1 MFFSSLSSYLF
12 SIVPVL
18 INNFNIPVY
27 MYKRL
32 AILSICS
39 SIYHIT
45 DQYLLRKKTN
55 SLLLKISEWFD
66 GSSIILVCNSFIFN
80 NKTNIL
86 IDQNLL
92 LFYSITKLVSNVEL
106 VKKIIY
112 LICFLKMAYIKPV
125 VSIPFLFGS
134 TGFYNYI
141 QNNKWNHYNRSIW
154 HLGNAIYI
162 GMSMHYLL

>member
-1 MFFSSLSSYLF
+1 
-12 SIVPVL
+12 
-18 INNFNIPVY
+18 

-32 AILSICS
+32 ATLSLCS
-39 SIYHIT
+39 SIYHST
-45 DQYLLRKKTN
+45 DQYSLNKN
-55 SLLLKISEWFD
+55 SLLLKISEWLD
-66 GSSIILVCNSFIFN
+66 GSSIILVCNSFLFN

-86 IDQNLL
+86 IDKQLL
-92 LFYSITKLVSNVEL
+92 LFYSITKLVSNVEF
-106 VKKIIY
+106 VKKIFYSIT
-112 LICFLKMAYIKPV
+112 FLKMPYIRHV

-141 QNNKWNHYNRSIW
+141 CKNKWNYYNRSIW